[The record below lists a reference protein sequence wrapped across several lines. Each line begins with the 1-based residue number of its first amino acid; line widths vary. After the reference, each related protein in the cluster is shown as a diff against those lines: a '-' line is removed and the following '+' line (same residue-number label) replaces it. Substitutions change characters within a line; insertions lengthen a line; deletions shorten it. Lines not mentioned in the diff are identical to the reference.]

1 MKRVTSR
8 HAYRRSSFQP
18 STNTNSVPRFV
29 ARCFSREN
37 IVIAASLGQFVW
49 KFQAA
54 KNRDSRSVM
63 YGILNF
69 CRLLVIQKSIEIG
82 YQI

>member
-8 HAYRRSSFQP
+8 HVYRRSSFQP
-18 STNTNSVPRFV
+18 STNSVPRFV
-29 ARCFSREN
+29 ARCFSQEN

-49 KFQAA
+49 KIQAA

-63 YGILNF
+63 YGILNL